1 MQSQC
6 MLARDGDAS
15 MAQLSRA
22 RRLARGVGAGVILA
36 ALLVVVAHASMHGKG
51 QAKGR
56 PAARAVVPRRFDS
69 RTARWSAP
77 FTPTEDSV
85 LLALMFGRWQW
96 PSAPDEFLAKGN
108 KRTVDQGFPSFV
120 TVAQLPNRP
129 DVWTV
134 PGKGLR
140 VDDYLGD
147 RGGVF
152 HCDREGVRL
161 IALESTVFSCDTI
174 ILSAVSRHAARLGKR
189 DYRRLHTDLGVR
201 LGDSARRLRRLVGAP
216 SRRDRFEEY
225 EILWYLGEPKPVVVP
240 GSSPFREGAAAAYAL
255 KQGKVVEIWLHYW
268 NTEKLG

>member
-36 ALLVVVAHASMHGKG
+36 ALLVVATPAPMHGRG

-56 PAARAVVPRRFDS
+56 PRASAMAPRRVS
-69 RTARWSAP
+69 ERQRRWPVP
-77 FTPTEDSV
+77 FTPTGDSV
-85 LLALMFGRWQW
+85 LLGFASHTWGLPWV
-96 PSAPDEFLAKGN
+96 PDEFLARGN

-120 TVAQLPNRP
+120 TVAQLGGEP
-129 DVWTV
+129 DVWTAL
-134 PGKGLR
+134 GNGLR
-140 VDDYLGD
+140 VEDYLGGQGGEFHRD
-147 RGGVF
+147 RS
-152 HCDREGVRL
+152 GVRL
-161 IALESTVFSCDTI
+161 IALESPVFSCDTI

-201 LGDSARRLRRLVGAP
+201 LGDSPRRLRRLVGAP

-225 EILWYLGEPKPVVVP
+225 EIHWYLGRPRPVVVP
-240 GSSPFREGAAAAYAL
+240 GSSPFREGAAAAYVL
-255 KQGKVVEIWLHYW
+255 RQGKVVEIWLHYW
-268 NTEKLG
+268 TTEKLG